1 MSRLSGFAVL
11 VLIVLGN
18 LGFWWL
24 INRPHSDMSYRG
36 MIDSISFSPFR
47 KDDNPLEDRYP
58 TAASIDSDLALVAT
72 KTHGIRLY
80 TALPDDVDV
89 AAMAAKHGLS
99 VTAGAWIRGALA
111 DPNLHLDKVP
121 ATMNGDEL
129 KAYQTQMHDLMLNEA
144 ELDAAIAKARNN
156 GKVDRVIIG
165 NETIYRGEASVPQMI
180 DYIRRVKA
188 KIHQPVG
195 TAEPAYVWINHPEL
209 ARAVDFIGLQVLPY
223 WEGVPVDDAV
233 DFVFGQVSGLQ
244 RLFPDKPVRLTEVG
258 WPSAGKARQTAE
270 PSLINQAL
278 FLRRF
283 LNAAQD
289 RGIDYNVIEAFD
301 QPWKK
306 TIEWSV
312 GAHWGLWDADRNPK
326 FSWTKPVIEVRQWPV
341 QATAATLLA
350 LGPLLWLVFT
360 WRHLRT
366 RGKMFFALLLQFVA
380 SLAIWTLST
389 PVLRDFAPSAQLLYT
404 VLAPALLI
412 LLAVVLI
419 SGYELTELTWTRQ
432 LRRGFTRAN
441 APKPTRFPKVSIHL
455 PCYSEPPEMLK
466 LTLDSLAALDYPDFE
481 VVVVDNNTKNPELWK
496 PVLEHCSKLGP
507 RFKFYHLGRWPGAK
521 AGALN
526 FALAVTDPAAEV
538 IGVINSDYIVD
549 KDWLS
554 ALVPHFENPKVG
566 WVQAPQDHRE
576 WEGDLFKEFINWEY
590 AGFFDIGM
598 VARNEDNAIIQ
609 HGTMTLLRRA
619 AIETVGGWGEWCIVE
634 DAELGLRLL
643 ADGYDAVYLSERFGR
658 GLTPDNFTAYKKQR
672 FRWAYGAVQIL
683 KAHWRALVPFRETGL
698 TAAQKYHFVTGW
710 LPWFAD
716 AFYLLFTALSVVL
729 DDRHDRRAADLRLP
743 HVDLRATDGRRVLG
757 QNGPPSVP
765 LFDPGPLQRR
775 TASRRR
781 GCRHGTDLHDRPRH
795 VVGPVHAHRAFP
807 AHTQNGRQVGLDGG
821 FRHGP
826 RRDRADDLSD
836 RLRHRHPRCQ
846 GLERQRRANLG
857 PGARRAGGSL
867 CRLLG
872 DGADL
877 GCSQRRPA
885 TAPLRPAGPHGDQGD
900 TAAPDTDTTLLTPSD
915 RRATH
920 LRAATL

>member
-24 INRPHSDMSYRG
+24 MNRPHSDMSYRG
-36 MIDSISFSPFR
+36 TIDSISFSPFG
-47 KDDNPLEDRYP
+47 KDDNPLDDRYP
-58 TAASIDSDLALVAT
+58 TAASVDSDLALVAT
-72 KTHGIRLY
+72 KAHGIRLY
-80 TALPDDVDV
+80 SALPDDIDV
-89 AAMAAKHGLS
+89 AAMAAKYGLS
-99 VTAGAWIRGALA
+99 VTVGAWIRGALA
-111 DPNLHLDKVP
+111 DPNLHLNK
-121 ATMNGDEL
+121 ASSEMNGDEL
-129 KAYQTQMHDLMLNEA
+129 KAYQVQMRDLMTNEA
-144 ELDAAIAKARNN
+144 ELDAAIAMARKNPN
-156 GKVDRVIIG
+156 VDRVIIG
-165 NETIYRGEASVPQMI
+165 NETIYRGEATVPQMI

-188 KIHQPVG
+188 KVHQPVG
-195 TAEPAYVWINHPEL
+195 TAEPAYVWIDHPEL

-233 DFVFGQVSGLQ
+233 DFVFGQVAGLQ

-283 LNAAQD
+283 LNAAED

-312 GAHWGLWDADRNPK
+312 GAHWGIWDADRNPK
-326 FSWTKPVIEVRQWPV
+326 FSWTKPVIEVRQWPM

-360 WRHLRT
+360 WRHLQT

-432 LRRGFTRAN
+432 LRRGFTRAS

-455 PCYSEPPEMLK
+455 PCYSEPPEMMK

-481 VVVVDNNTKNPELWK
+481 VVVVDNNTKNPDFWK

-507 RFKFYHLGRWPGAK
+507 RFKFFHLGQWPGAK

-526 FALAVTDPAAEV
+526 FALTVTDPAAEV
-538 IGVINSDYIVD
+538 IGVIDSDYIVD

-643 ADGYDAVYLSERFGR
+643 AGGYDAVYLSERFGR

-716 AFYLLFTALSVVL
+716 AFYLLFTALSVFWTIGMVMAPQTFDFPMSIFVL
-729 DDRHDRRAADLRLP
+729 PTVGVFLAKMAHHLFLYSTRVRCNGVQRIGAAIVGMALTYTIGRAMWWGLFTKTVPFQRTPKMEGKSAWTAAFAMARDETALMISQIACAVGIL
-743 HVDLRATDGRRVLG
+743 VAKGWNDGDARTWALVLG
-757 QNGPPSVP
+757 VQAVPYAASLATALISASPNGGLLQRLCARLARTEGKSVP
-765 LFDPGPLQRR
+765 LHP
-775 TASRRR
+775 
-781 GCRHGTDLHDRPRH
+781 
-795 VVGPVHAHRAFP
+795 
-807 AHTQNGRQVGLDGG
+807 TQIQ
-821 FRHGP
+821 
-826 RRDRADDLSD
+826 S
-836 RLRHRHPRCQ
+836 
-846 GLERQRRANLG
+846 
-857 PGARRAGGSL
+857 S
-867 CRLLG
+867 
-872 DGADL
+872 
-877 GCSQRRPA
+877 
-885 TAPLRPAGPHGDQGD
+885 
-900 TAAPDTDTTLLTPSD
+900 
-915 RRATH
+915 
-920 LRAATL
+920 

>member
-24 INRPHSDMSYRG
+24 MNRPHSDMSYRG

-47 KDDNPLEDRYP
+47 KDDNPLENRYP

-72 KTHGIRLY
+72 KTYGIRLY

-538 IGVINSDYIVD
+538 IGVIDSDYIVD

-716 AFYLLFTALSVVL
+716 AFYLLFTALSVFWTIGMIVAPQTFDFPMSIFVL
-729 DDRHDRRAADLRLP
+729 PTVGVFLAKMAHHLFLYSTRVRCNGVQRVGAAVVGMALTYTIGRAMWWGLFTRTVPFQRTPKMEGKSAWTAGFAMARDETALMISQIACAIGILVAKGWSDSDARTWAL
-743 HVDLRATDGRRVLG
+743 VLG
-757 QNGPPSVP
+757 VQAVPYAASLATALISAAPSGG
-765 LFDPGPLQRR
+765 LLQRLCARLAR
-775 TASRRR
+775 TETKA
-781 GCRHGTDLHDRPRH
+781 TPLHPTRI
-795 VVGPVHAHRAFP
+795 
-807 AHTQNGRQVGLDGG
+807 Q
-821 FRHGP
+821 
-826 RRDRADDLSD
+826 
-836 RLRHRHPRCQ
+836 
-846 GLERQRRANLG
+846 
-857 PGARRAGGSL
+857 
-867 CRLLG
+867 
-872 DGADL
+872 
-877 GCSQRRPA
+877 
-885 TAPLRPAGPHGDQGD
+885 
-900 TAAPDTDTTLLTPSD
+900 PS
-915 RRATH
+915 
-920 LRAATL
+920 